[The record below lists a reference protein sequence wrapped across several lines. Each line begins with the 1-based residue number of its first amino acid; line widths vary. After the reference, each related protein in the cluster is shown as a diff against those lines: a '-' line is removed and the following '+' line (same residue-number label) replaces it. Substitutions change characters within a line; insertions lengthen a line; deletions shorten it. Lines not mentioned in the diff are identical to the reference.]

1 MSNIYLYV
9 LLKVRN
15 LNNSGI
21 VLPNVRIPTLADRVR
36 ILNLH
41 KSIPELSVRK
51 VGVGY
56 KVRISI
62 VACFMHFF
70 LNMGNVKIISCIF
83 VLLLA
88 LSLPNNW
95 LKYFSDISFITWANA
110 TVLPDHLV
118 ILFCTGY
125 NFCYTV
131 VHCLNMDV
139 FRLCD

>member
-70 LNMGNVKIISCIF
+70 LNMGNVKIISCVF

-88 LSLPNNW
+88 LSLPNN
-95 LKYFSDISFITWANA
+95 
-110 TVLPDHLV
+110 
-118 ILFCTGY
+118 
-125 NFCYTV
+125 
-131 VHCLNMDV
+131 
-139 FRLCD
+139 